1 MHPGHWPQG
10 QRCPHFSAQDVAARV
25 GQCPTSAAPVS
36 RGPPWVSGGL
46 RDRGRPRCA
55 GERPCSA
62 PARPAGGLIPAS
74 EADVAALLP
83 TLTRTA
89 GDLDFVTGRNKGKNG
104 HCDYGCFIS
113 KHFLRRYVFRAV
125 FIHSKTER
133 KMEPPRAPCTASST
147 VDAPHLTETPVTA
160 VGPTWT
166 RHCHPKP
173 TVHIG
178 GRAWCCAFCGSGQL
192 CEDMSPA
199 SRPHAERGHC
209 PESPP
214 SAAGASLPAFP
225 RTFSLPRGSAF
236 PRMSWSWNRDLSRRL
251 RESPRPESSR
261 LPSAGQQSI
270 VWVATD

>member
-1 MHPGHWPQG
+1 MSRARLCPLYRWGNRGTKKPRSVHLHPGHWPQG
-10 QRCPHFSAQDVAARV
+10 QRCPRFSAQDVAARG
-25 GQCPTSAAPVS
+25 GQCPPSAAPVS

-133 KMEPPRAPCTASST
+133 KMEPPRAPCPPHGHSLLHCRRPPPDRDTGHSRWTYADTSLSPEAHSSHQGSCLVLRILWVWTT
-147 VDAPHLTETPVTA
+147 V
-160 VGPTWT
+160 
-166 RHCHPKP
+166 
-173 TVHIG
+173 
-178 GRAWCCAFCGSGQL
+178 
-192 CEDMSPA
+192 
-199 SRPHAERGHC
+199 
-209 PESPP
+209 
-214 SAAGASLPAFP
+214 
-225 RTFSLPRGSAF
+225 
-236 PRMSWSWNRDLSRRL
+236 
-251 RESPRPESSR
+251 
-261 LPSAGQQSI
+261 
-270 VWVATD
+270 

>member
-10 QRCPHFSAQDVAARV
+10 QRCPRFSAQDVAARG
-25 GQCPTSAAPVS
+25 GQCPPSAAPVS

-46 RDRGRPRCA
+46 RDRGRPRGP

-133 KMEPPRAPCTASST
+133 KMEPPRAPCPPHGHSLLHCRCPPPDRDTGHSRWTYADTSLSPEAHSS
-147 VDAPHLTETPVTA
+147 H
-160 VGPTWT
+160 
-166 RHCHPKP
+166 
-173 TVHIG
+173 
-178 GRAWCCAFCGSGQL
+178 
-192 CEDMSPA
+192 
-199 SRPHAERGHC
+199 
-209 PESPP
+209 
-214 SAAGASLPAFP
+214 
-225 RTFSLPRGSAF
+225 RGSC
-236 PRMSWSWNRDLSRRL
+236 LVL
-251 RESPRPESSR
+251 RI
-261 LPSAGQQSI
+261 LW
-270 VWVATD
+270 VWTTV